1 MITDSVI
8 VKKYQNAIFTAEEIG
23 FLNELREIAE
33 TIEESGGAD
42 ADYVFHD
49 IVDDITRYASP
60 NVDFNLE
67 DYYN

>member
-8 VKKYQNAIFTAEEIG
+8 VKKYCNAVFSAEEIG
-23 FLNELREIAE
+23 FLNELREIAD
-33 TIEESGGAD
+33 TIGEFNGEDEED
-42 ADYVFHD
+42 VFHD